1 LTTFLLV
8 RHASGDHVGRR
19 LAGRA
24 PGAPLNDAG
33 REEAARLASWLAPV
47 PLAAVYSSPLD
58 RARDTA
64 AALAAPHRLPVAVD
78 EAFTELDFG
87 DWTGRSVES
96 LAGDALWDRFNRVR
110 STTRPPGG
118 ELMLEAQARAVN
130 ALAALAE
137 RHDGAVVAVVSHA
150 DVLRAVIAHFSGTP
164 LDLFLRVVIDPA
176 SVSTLALHPWG
187 AELRGLN
194 ASPSP
199 PADHA

>member
-47 PLAAVYSSPLD
+47 PLAAVYSSPLE

-64 AALAAPHRLPVAVD
+64 ASVAAPHGLPVTVD

-87 DWTGRSVES
+87 GWTGRSVES
-96 LAGDALWDRFNRVR
+96 LAGDALWGPVQ
-110 STTRPPGG
+110 PVPQHH
-118 ELMLEAQARAVN
+118 APHP
-130 ALAALAE
+130 AASSCWRRRRE
-137 RHDGAVVAVVSHA
+137 R
-150 DVLRAVIAHFSGTP
+150 
-164 LDLFLRVVIDPA
+164 
-176 SVSTLALHPWG
+176 
-187 AELRGLN
+187 
-194 ASPSP
+194 
-199 PADHA
+199 

>member
-33 REEAARLASWLAPV
+33 RAEASRLAGWLAPV
-47 PLAAVYSSPLD
+47 PLAAVYSSPLE

-64 AALAAPHRLPVAVD
+64 APIAAAHGLGVTEDP
-78 EAFTELDFG
+78 AFTELDFG
-87 DWTGRSVES
+87 DWTGRSMAS
-96 LAGDALWDRFNRVR
+96 LAGDPHWDRFNQFR
-110 STTRPPGG
+110 STTRPPRG
-118 ELMLEAQARAVN
+118 ELMLEAQARAVA
-130 ALAALAE
+130 ALAALAA
-137 RHDGAVVAVVSHA
+137 RHDGATVAVVSHA
-150 DVLRAVIAHFSGTP
+150 DVLRSVIAHFAGAP
-164 LDLFLRVVIDPA
+164 LDLFLRYVIDPA

-194 ASPSP
+194 ASPTP
-199 PADHA
+199 PG